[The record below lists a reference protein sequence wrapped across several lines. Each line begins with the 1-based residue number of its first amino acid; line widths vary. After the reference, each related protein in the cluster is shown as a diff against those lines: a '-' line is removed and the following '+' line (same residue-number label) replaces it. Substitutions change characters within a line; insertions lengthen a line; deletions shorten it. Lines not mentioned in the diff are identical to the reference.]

1 VYRPLRH
8 HLEVGRFGL
17 PALFT
22 LITCA
27 LAAIA
32 LDSAG
37 AGRWPIAV
45 AAAVLAA
52 WMGSFALAALRKTRR

>member
-1 VYRPLRH
+1 
-8 HLEVGRFGL
+8 VGGYGL

-27 LAAIA
+27 LAGIA
-32 LDSAG
+32 LASAN
-37 AGRWPIAV
+37 AGRWPITL

-52 WMGSFALAALRKTRR
+52 WMGSLALTALRKTRR